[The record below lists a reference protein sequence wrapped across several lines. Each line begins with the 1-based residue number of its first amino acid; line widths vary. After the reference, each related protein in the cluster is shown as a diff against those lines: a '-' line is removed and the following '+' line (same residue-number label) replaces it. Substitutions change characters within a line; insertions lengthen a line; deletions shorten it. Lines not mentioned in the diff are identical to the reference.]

1 MVKLAQQGLRACLF
15 DALTPVCSRAIMR
28 ASLMQGGSMARSVKG
43 YKLARHLAFMS
54 RMGGDVERMPPRARK
69 TYLKRRLQ
77 VIEAQIRA
85 LSDRL
90 DAQSG
95 DTGHRWAV
103 FQEPFDDDRW
113 AVLASLDYLI
123 SARQALKM
131 TIATL

>member
-1 MVKLAQQGLRACLF
+1 
-15 DALTPVCSRAIMR
+15 
-28 ASLMQGGSMARSVKG
+28 MARSAKG
-43 YKLARHLAFMS
+43 YNLAAYLAFMS
-54 RMGGDVERMPPRARK
+54 RMSGDLERVPPRARK
-69 TYLKRRLQ
+69 AYLKRRLQ
-77 VIEAQIRA
+77 LIEAQIRA

-95 DTGHRWAV
+95 DTGHRWAM